1 MHSEPPHIDIL
12 EQRPAPKY
20 LVTDSLAFVVALIIS
35 VIISTAVR
43 HVVIRPRPEPT
54 KFRIVLTM
62 PSPNVEVVIS
72 TVSEET
78 ANGTYTAITITEI
91 ISVPGGNM
99 HMVGRDYKIKG
110 DELADELDELRDELR
125 ELQHELDELDD
136 GDELANGVIELA
148 DTAEVL
154 EDEWDGYVEKED
166 AGLLRC

>member
-1 MHSEPPHIDIL
+1 
-12 EQRPAPKY
+12 
-20 LVTDSLAFVVALIIS
+20 
-35 VIISTAVR
+35 
-43 HVVIRPRPEPT
+43 
-54 KFRIVLTM
+54 M

-72 TVSEET
+72 TTSEET
-78 ANGTYTAITITEI
+78 ANRTYTAITITEI

-99 HMVGRDYKIKG
+99 HMGERDYKIKG

-125 ELQHELDELDD
+125 ELQHELDEFYD